1 LGFNNGAFNGI
12 LPNTGSYSN
21 LVLIENGIVIS
32 HPFNVIGDASI
43 SGALTA
49 NSVDIESNLLVGG
62 VNIITELETKQPTI
76 NDGDLTIAK
85 TSGLQGELNA
95 LQPTINDGDLT
106 IAKTS
111 GLLGALNAL
120 QPTINDGDLTIAK
133 TSGLQGE
140 LNALQP
146 TINDGDLIIAKT
158 SGLLGALN
166 ALQPTINNTIDI
178 TMKDLIANS
187 AVINSVDIGSNL
199 TSIQTQVDALIN
211 FTGGGVN
218 FRASRATTQ
227 TFNSGSTLVYDDENF
242 DTENTYE
249 PTTGIYTIVIDGT
262 YVFTFNVVSLSSNEF
277 QVNLVRK
284 RGEVEEVLQQITN
297 GVNTADGTSYYGTIV
312 GEVIADD
319 EIFCSVVLGGV
330 SLTSLTSF
338 SGLRISG

>member
-1 LGFNNGAFNGI
+1 MGFNNGAFNGI

-95 LQPTINDGDLT
+95 LQPTINDGDIT
-106 IAKTS
+106 
-111 GLLGALNAL
+111 
-120 QPTINDGDLTIAK
+120 
-133 TSGLQGE
+133 
-140 LNALQP
+140 
-146 TINDGDLIIAKT
+146 IAKT